1 MNKEKIVNLKL
12 KESEVQ
18 RIELLLLEKVYSA
31 KKENNTILEYD
42 TRLVLQSI
50 QVGLRYQKD
59 RLSRGSEKIYGRK

>member
-31 KKENNTILEYD
+31 KKENNTVLEYD

-50 QVGLRYQKD
+50 QVGLRYQKN
-59 RLSRGSEKIYGRK
+59 RLSKKKGW

>member
-31 KKENNTILEYD
+31 KKENNTVLEYD

-50 QVGLRYQKD
+50 QVGLRYQKN
-59 RLSRGSEKIYGRK
+59 RLSKKKI

>member
-31 KKENNTILEYD
+31 KRENNTILEYD

-59 RLSRGSEKIYGRK
+59 RLSKKKGW

>member
-1 MNKEKIVNLKL
+1 MGKEKIVSLKL

-50 QVGLRYQKD
+50 QVGLRYQNNK
-59 RLSRGSEKIYGRK
+59 LSKKKI

>member
-50 QVGLRYQKD
+50 QVGLRYQK
-59 RLSRGSEKIYGRK
+59 R

>member
-18 RIELLLLEKVYSA
+18 RLELLLLEKVYSA
-31 KKENNTILEYD
+31 KKENNTVLEYD

-59 RLSRGSEKIYGRK
+59 RLSKKKVW